1 MPDSHESAV
10 APFAPDEVLSLSE
23 RAYRRLR
30 DAILGGA
37 LPAGSRVSERALGK
51 SLGVS
56 AQPVREALRRLEA
69 EGMVVTSPRRG
80 TVVSEF
86 DARVLA
92 EMNLIRSALEGSAA
106 ALAARKATYADIA
119 DLRTRLGAMREA
131 TAMGDIAALTRANEA
146 FHERLHAAA
155 GNAFLARAL
164 ETLRAYDRV
173 ARLRALGSSP
183 EEPARA
189 LREHASLLAALR
201 RRDPELAEARMRA
214 HVGRSLRA
222 GGLAGPP
229 AAEDAGVG
237 RPDPGRS
244 GSPRAP
250 RGAQARRPR

>member
-1 MPDSHESAV
+1 MLDSTDTGI
-10 APFAPDEVLSLSE
+10 APFAADEVLSLAE

-37 LPAGSRVSERALGK
+37 LPAGGRVSERALGK

-69 EGMVVTSPRRG
+69 EGLVVSSPRRG
-80 TVVSEF
+80 TVVAEI
-86 DARVLA
+86 DARVLG
-92 EMNLIRSALEGSAA
+92 EMNLIRLALEGSAA
-106 ALAARKATYADIA
+106 ALAARKATDE
-119 DLRTRLGAMREA
+119 DLSALRAQLGAMRGA
-131 TAMGDIAALTRANEA
+131 TAAGDIASLARANEA

-155 GNAFLARAL
+155 GNAFLTRAL

-183 EEPARA
+183 REPAQA

-214 HVGRSLRA
+214 HVRRSLRA
-222 GGLAGPP
+222 GGLAEPSPQGGKRP
-229 AAEDAGVG
+229 A
-237 RPDPGRS
+237 
-244 GSPRAP
+244 
-250 RGAQARRPR
+250 

>member
-10 APFAPDEVLSLSE
+10 VPFAPDEVLSLAE

-80 TVVSEF
+80 TVVAEF
-86 DARVLA
+86 DAGALA
-92 EMNLIRSALEGSAA
+92 EMNLIRLALEGSAA
-106 ALAARKATYADIA
+106 ALAARKATGE
-119 DLRTRLGAMREA
+119 DLSALREQLRAMRDA
-131 TAMGDIAALTRANEA
+131 TAADDVVALARANEA

-155 GNAFLARAL
+155 GNAFLARSL
-164 ETLRAYDRV
+164 QTLRAYDRV
-173 ARLRALGSSP
+173 ARLRALRSSP
-183 EEPARA
+183 REPAQA

-201 RRDPELAEARMRA
+201 RRDPDLAEARMRA
-214 HVGRSLRA
+214 HVRRSLRA
-222 GGLAGPP
+222 GGLAEPP
-229 AAEDAGVG
+229 ANEGKRK
-237 RPDPGRS
+237 RP
-244 GSPRAP
+244 A
-250 RGAQARRPR
+250 